1 MRGINTCCLTKQTS
15 HIEYVRNSYI
25 TSITARTLLADSRR
39 GYSQTA
45 CAHSTEKTVREDE
58 RYVNKSDVRDEE
70 DYDAFDKSETPG
82 SSDDG
87 TDEVGGIVYS
97 DFNLLR
103 SDELDADLDMQD
115 EGFSFD
121 NFDNGQSLTGEDGA
135 KAMALLLEIERSSE
149 ASFAPGI
156 VRMDNAV
163 IGQLGGL

>member
-1 MRGINTCCLTKQTS
+1 MK
-15 HIEYVRNSYI
+15 
-25 TSITARTLLADSRR
+25 TA
-39 GYSQTA
+39 
-45 CAHSTEKTVREDE
+45 REDE
-58 RYVNKSDVRDEE
+58 RYINESDAPDEE
-70 DYDAFDKSETPG
+70 DYDAFDESETAG
-82 SSDDG
+82 SSDDE

-149 ASFAPGI
+149 ASFAPGMI
-156 VRMDNAV
+156 RMDNAV